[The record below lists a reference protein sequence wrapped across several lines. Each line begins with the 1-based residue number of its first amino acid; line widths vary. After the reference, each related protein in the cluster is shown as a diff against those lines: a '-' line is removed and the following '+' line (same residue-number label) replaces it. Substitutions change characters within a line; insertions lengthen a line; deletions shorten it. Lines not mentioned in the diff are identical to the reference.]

1 MFEFKYIN
9 VLYLNDAIHPNT
21 DLYWINDL
29 NSFKTHE
36 NILVDDIIWLMIEH
50 VSFIMSMFMS
60 TTISMYTVLMQQHD
74 IIFVWSAYC
83 SKLKICL
90 RDEKKGHHFPTA

>member
-1 MFEFKYIN
+1 MMPYI
-9 VLYLNDAIHPNT
+9 LIQICIG
-21 DLYWINDL
+21 INDC

-60 TTISMYTVLMQQHD
+60 TTISMYTILMQQHD
-74 IIFVWSAYC
+74 TIFVWSAYC
-83 SKLKICL
+83 SNLKICL
-90 RDEKKGHHFPTA
+90 RDEKKEHCFPTA